1 MEKIMLKRVLILSV
15 SIGEGHMQA
24 AMAIKEA
31 ILKRD
36 PYTEVNILD
45 TFRSTNPIW
54 DKMVSNTYME
64 ILKITPAFYGYLY
77 RLAEKE
83 SILQG
88 TAREEFNRVL
98 NFVTAPRLNQLLN
111 VYSPQ
116 VIFCTHPFPAG
127 VINRLKERGEYTG
140 LLVGILTDFTVHPF
154 WVFPKVDLYSVAAE
168 EIRMT
173 FKDYNFNI
181 DRVHACGI
189 PINSCFLDPV
199 NKSGV
204 KSKLS
209 LQQKL
214 KTILVMGGGLGM
226 GPISDIVKVLGAG
239 GIPCQVIVVT
249 GYNETLR
256 DKLERM
262 VPGFNNPVKV
272 LGFADNVHELM
283 SVADLMIGKAGGLT
297 CAEALAKGL
306 PIFIVDPIPG
316 QEVRNTEFLCKAGA
330 AVQAGNIRDL
340 ANKVGEYL
348 NEPRRLKKMSISASH
363 LGKPLAAQ
371 SVVRTIEDYI
381 GSVNLEA
388 AGI

>member
-15 SIGEGHMQA
+15 SIGEGHMRA
-24 AMAIKEA
+24 AMAIKEE

-83 SILQG
+83 SILHG

-98 NFVTAPRLNQLLN
+98 NVVTAPRLNQLLN

-116 VIFCTHPFPAG
+116 VIICTHPFPIG
-127 VINRLKERGEYTG
+127 VLNRLKERGEFTG

-168 EIRMT
+168 EIKMT
-173 FKDYNFNI
+173 FKDYNFNM
-181 DRVHACGI
+181 DSVHACGI
-189 PINSCFLDPV
+189 PINSCFLDSID
-199 NKSGV
+199 KSET

-209 LQQKL
+209 LKRKL

-226 GPISDIVKVLGAG
+226 GPISDIVKVLGESS
-239 GIPCQVIVVT
+239 IPCQVVVVT

-256 DKLERM
+256 AKLERI
-262 VPGFNNPVKV
+262 VPSFNNPVKV

-283 SVADLMIGKAGGLT
+283 SIADLMIGKAGGLT

-316 QEVRNTEFLCKAGA
+316 QEVRNAEFLCRAGA
-330 AVQAGNIRDL
+330 AVQAGNIKDL
-340 ANKVGEYL
+340 ANKVEEYL
-348 NEPRRLKKMSISASH
+348 NEPLRLQKMSVSASR

-371 SVVRTIEDYI
+371 SVVRTIESYVD
-381 GSVNLEA
+381 SANLEA
-388 AGI
+388 ARI

>member
-1 MEKIMLKRVLILSV
+1 MLKRVLILSV

-64 ILKITPAFYGYLY
+64 ILRITPAFYGYLY

-83 SILQG
+83 SILHG

-98 NFVTAPRLNQLLN
+98 NVVTAPRLNQLLN

-116 VIFCTHPFPAG
+116 VIICTHPFPVG
-127 VINRLKERGEYTG
+127 VLNGLKERGEYTG

-181 DRVHACGI
+181 DSVHACGI
-189 PINSCFLDPV
+189 PINSCFLDSV
-199 NKSGV
+199 NKSEV

-226 GPISDIVKVLGAG
+226 GPISDIVKVLGDG
-239 GIPCQVIVVT
+239 SIPCQVIVVT

-256 DKLERM
+256 AKLERM
-262 VPGFNNPVKV
+262 VPDFSNPVRV

-283 SVADLMIGKAGGLT
+283 SAADLMIGKAGGLT

-330 AVQAGNIRDL
+330 AVQASNIKDL
-340 ANKVGEYL
+340 ANKVEEYL
-348 NEPRRLKKMSISASH
+348 NEPRRLQKMSVSALH
-363 LGKPLAAQ
+363 MGKPLAAQ
-371 SVVRTIEDYI
+371 SVIRTIESYVD
-381 GSVNLEA
+381 SVNLEA

>member
-1 MEKIMLKRVLILSV
+1 MLKRVLVLSV
-15 SIGEGHMQA
+15 SIGEGHMRA
-24 AMAIKEA
+24 AMAVKEA

-64 ILKITPAFYGYLY
+64 ILRITPAFYGYLY

-98 NFVTAPRLNQLLN
+98 NVVTAPRLNQLLN

-116 VIFCTHPFPAG
+116 VIICTHPFPIG
-127 VINRLKERGEYTG
+127 VLNRLKERGEYTG

-154 WVFPKVDLYSVAAE
+154 WVFPGVDLYSVAAE
-168 EIRMT
+168 EIKMT
-173 FKDYNFNI
+173 FKDYNFNL
-181 DRVHACGI
+181 DSVHACGI
-189 PINSCFLDPV
+189 PISSCFLNSVD
-199 NKSGV
+199 KSEI

-209 LQQKL
+209 LQRKL

-226 GPISDIVKVLGAG
+226 GPISDIVKALGDG
-239 GIPCQVIVVT
+239 SIPCQVIVVT

-256 DKLERM
+256 AKLERM
-262 VPGFNNPVKV
+262 APGFRNPVKV

-316 QEVRNTEFLCKAGA
+316 QEVRNAEFLCRAGA
-330 AVQAGNIRDL
+330 AVQAGNIKDL
-340 ANKVGEYL
+340 INKAEEFL
-348 NEPRRLKKMSISASH
+348 NEPRRLQKMSVSASH
-363 LGKPLAAQ
+363 MGKPLAAQ
-371 SVVRTIEDYI
+371 SVIRIIESYI
-381 GSVNLEA
+381 DSVNLEA
-388 AGI
+388 ARI